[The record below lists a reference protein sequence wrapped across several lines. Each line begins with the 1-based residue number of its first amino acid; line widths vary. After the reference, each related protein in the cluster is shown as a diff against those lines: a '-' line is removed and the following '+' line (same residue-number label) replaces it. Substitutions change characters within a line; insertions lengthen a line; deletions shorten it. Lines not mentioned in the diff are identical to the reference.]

1 MPPLLF
7 VLDEDDEALFKNSPG
22 EAKILAMALPRVL
35 GEMDALVVLL
45 RVVILRVVVAVASPS
60 PAAAA
65 VLLSSLIGVILL
77 LFLGDDDDDD
87 DPLPLDPY
95 ARFTL

>member
-1 MPPLLF
+1 MSPLLLPLL
-7 VLDEDDEALFKNSPG
+7 LDEDDEALFKNSPG

-45 RVVILRVVVAVASPS
+45 RVVILRVVVAVASP
-60 PAAAA
+60 AAA

-77 LFLGDDDDDD
+77 FLLFLGDDDD

-95 ARFTL
+95 VRFTL